1 MTPTILTRSRTWIAA
16 PLAAFAISLL
26 LMACGHPDE
35 RNAAADSV
43 SCGLIEQSPI
53 WSRDRSATLLSD
65 DPADLTE
72 TSVLVVSIER
82 PDLDCDGH
90 SDLVTQ
96 TREGFDSTA
105 GGLWL
110 RGFYRRDGAWVAA
123 FRFRSSVEGPSGV
136 VVAFDLNGDS
146 RLDVLLLGRDE
157 GGIVPQLLLSRGD
170 GYIPGHM
177 ADAYR
182 LRNESEW
189 PSSCWSR
196 LAPAIVSG
204 GRIRLARET
213 ISPLSARGHGA
224 DCSLPLDT
232 LELRGDSLIR
242 VQ

>member
-1 MTPTILTRSRTWIAA
+1 MTPTILTRAGTRIAA

-26 LMACGHPDE
+26 LMACGQPEE
-35 RNAAADSV
+35 RHAVANSV
-43 SCGLIEQSPI
+43 SCTLMERSPI
-53 WSRDRSATLLSD
+53 WSRDRSATLLAD
-65 DPADLTE
+65 DPADLSE
-72 TSVLVVSIER
+72 ASVLVVSLER

-90 SDLVTQ
+90 SDLVAQ

-105 GGLWL
+105 GGLWM
-110 RGFYRRDGAWVAA
+110 RGFYRRNGEWVGA
-123 FRFRSSVEGPSGV
+123 FRFLSSVEGLSGV
-136 VVAFDLNGDS
+136 VVASDLNGDS

-170 GYIPGHM
+170 GYVPGHI

-182 LRNESEW
+182 LRNESDW

-196 LAPAIVSG
+196 LAPAFVSG

-213 ISPLSARGHGA
+213 ISPLSTRGHGA